1 MIVLLGLQGEQVRE
15 GRFHKKNAGKCG
27 YSPNRGGPILL
38 FWANVRADIIKVGC
52 NAAVW
57 PRNTL
62 KLIFRHQAGA
72 NTRKESTA
80 SAMMSA
86 GWIFDM
92 DSKPNLWLSH
102 GQLGMVAK
110 KKRESLIFT
119 KRGGLRG

>member
-1 MIVLLGLQGEQVRE
+1 M
-15 GRFHKKNAGKCG
+15 H
-27 YSPNRGGPILL
+27 ILL

-102 GQLGMVAK
+102 GQLGMGAK
-110 KKRESLIFT
+110 KNRESLIFSKT
-119 KRGGLRG
+119 KPLFRGLKSLNNGLKLL

>member
-1 MIVLLGLQGEQVRE
+1 MRE
-15 GRFHKKNAGKCG
+15 SVVIHQTG
-27 YSPNRGGPILL
+27 GGPILL

-102 GQLGMVAK
+102 GQLGMGAK
-110 KKRESLIFT
+110 KNRESLIFT